1 MILLMMTSDD
11 TNQRLLELDVA
22 GSPFVEHLPA
32 QLRATKWEAGGGK
45 REAGRGKR
53 ETGSGRREPKAD
65 DGYDLRVIHGG
76 TVRGSGMAADDSA
89 NTDSEMLAVQTDV
102 WFTDRALA
110 ALLTTAVTEQR
121 PLKVFSARAVL
132 ANRAPNRELLAV
144 YLPKATTSKLFRN
157 VDDLTQLG
165 TIDQLAARIKGAR
178 ELQGPDLDSERGPTR
193 VRTLLDVSVAETHI
207 LYARALE
214 ALASG
219 VRIRDPRSIAIRGE
233 LRCGEDVEID
243 LHVIIEG
250 TVTLGSGVTVGANC
264 ILKSASVGAR
274 TKINP
279 YSIVENAEIGSNSM
293 VGPYARVRPGS
304 VIGDAVQIGNFVEVK
319 NSNIG
324 SGSRIN
330 HLAFVG
336 DASLGKNVTIGA
348 GTITCNHDR
357 RGVARTEIG
366 EGAYIGSG
374 CLLVA
379 PLSIGAHATIG
390 AGSTITKEAPEGK
403 LTIARSRQVT
413 IENWTPPR
421 AAEQ

>member
-1 MILLMMTSDD
+1 MILLIMPFED
-11 TNQRLLELDVA
+11 TDPRLLELDVA
-22 GSPFVEHLPA
+22 GGPFIEHLPA
-32 QLRATKWEAGGGK
+32 QLRAMK
-45 REAGRGKR
+45 R
-53 ETGSGRREPKAD
+53 
-65 DGYDLRVIHGG
+65 YDLRVIHGG
-76 TVRGSGMAADDSA
+76 TVRESGTAAGDSA
-89 NTDSEMLAVQTDV
+89 NTDTDILAVHRDV

-110 ALLTTAVTEQR
+110 ALLTAAATEQR
-121 PLKVFSARAVL
+121 PLKVFCPRGALSPG
-132 ANRAPNRELLAV
+132 APDREMLAV
-144 YLPKATTSKLFRN
+144 YLPRAAASSLFGD
-157 VDDLTQLG
+157 VGDLAQLI
-165 TIDQLAARIKGAR
+165 TLDQLAARIQDAR
-178 ELQGPDLDSERGPTR
+178 ELQGPELDSERAPMR
-193 VRTLLDVSVAETHI
+193 VRSLLDVSLIETHI
-207 LYARALE
+207 LYARAVE

-250 TVTLGSGVTVGANC
+250 TVTLGSGVRIGANC
-264 ILKSASVGAR
+264 MLRTASVGAK

-279 YSIVENAEIGSNSM
+279 YSTLENAEIGANSI

-304 VIGDAVQIGNFVEVK
+304 FIGDAVQIGNFVEVK
-319 NSNIG
+319 NSEIG

-336 DASLGKNVTIGA
+336 DAALGKNVTIGA

-379 PLSIGAHATIG
+379 PLSIGARATIG

-413 IENWTPPR
+413 IEDWRPPG

>member
-1 MILLMMTSDD
+1 MILLMLPTEDAD
-11 TNQRLLELDVA
+11 PGLLQLDVA
-22 GSPFVEHLPA
+22 GRPLGEHLPA
-32 QLRATKWEAGGGK
+32 QLRARKGEAGSGK
-45 REAGRGKR
+45 QEARVG
-53 ETGSGRREPKAD
+53 E
-65 DGYDLRVIHGG
+65 GYDLRVIHGG
-76 TVRGSGMAADDSA
+76 SVRGPGSAAGDSA
-89 NTDSEMLAVQTDV
+89 NTDTDILAVARDV

-110 ALLTTAVTEQR
+110 ALLTTAATEQR
-121 PLKVFSARAVL
+121 PLTVFSQREAVL
-132 ANRAPNRELLAV
+132 PGAPDRELVAI
-144 YLPKATTSKLFRN
+144 YLPKVTTGKLFRS
-157 VDDLTQLG
+157 VDDLAQLG
-165 TIDQLAARIKGAR
+165 TLDQLAARIKDAR
-178 ELQGPDLDSERGPTR
+178 ELQGPELDPERAPRR
-193 VRTLLDVSVAETHI
+193 VRTMLDVSLVETDI
-207 LYARALE
+207 LYARAIE
-214 ALASG
+214 ALARG

-233 LRCGEDVEID
+233 LRCGDGVEID

-250 TVTLGSGVTVGANC
+250 TVTLASGVKIGANC
-264 ILKSASVGAR
+264 LLRTTSIGAD
-274 TKINP
+274 TTVNP
-279 YSIVENAEIGSNSM
+279 FSMIENAEVGSKCF

-304 VIGDAVQIGNFVEVK
+304 VVGDSVAIGNFVEVK
-319 NSNIG
+319 NSSIG

-336 DASLGKNVTIGA
+336 DAALGENVTIGA

-357 RGVARTEIG
+357 KGVARTEIG

-413 IENWTPPR
+413 IENWKPPG